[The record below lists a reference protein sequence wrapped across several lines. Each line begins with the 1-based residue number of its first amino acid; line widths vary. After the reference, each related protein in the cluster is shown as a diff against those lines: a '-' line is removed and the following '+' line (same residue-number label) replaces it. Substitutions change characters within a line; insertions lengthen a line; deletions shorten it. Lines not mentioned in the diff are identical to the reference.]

1 MERKY
6 PFSFIIRRFL
16 FTREKVKGFLRAH
29 DSIPFL
35 SRCGPEVFVLL
46 FPRRN
51 HLGFVVMNVSL
62 CETSRFWNCIS
73 ITSIL
78 QRD

>member
-1 MERKY
+1 M
-6 PFSFIIRRFL
+6 F
-16 FTREKVKGFLRAH
+16 
-29 DSIPFL
+29 
-35 SRCGPEVFVLL
+35 VFL